1 MAPQGRN
8 ELGQLGSK
16 GQVGEVEEVI
26 LGKVTGYNCTK
37 NSSLFPMTLRTN
49 LCSLVLHTRVSMTKS
64 LLTLQP

>member
-26 LGKVTGYNCTK
+26 LGKVTGYNSTK